1 MPTLTLGRIAVVAS
15 LALAACAG
23 DTAIVLSLHT
33 DDAAVANATRLELYV
48 GVGDATPPATAPGSV
63 VTPAWWHRATIELPA
78 DTLRFPDGLG
88 DQVYELALY
97 PSGDLKL
104 GDDITFAVAAYAPSG
119 TGEALLGFAHAAGPA
134 RFKTGEIRRFDVPL
148 APADDRTASGV
159 TATGC
164 AWWRADPT
172 DPIPSPVRD
181 RAIVPAGD
189 ADCDA
194 FAAPEAGV
202 AAPDCRPDLAI
213 DCDDTRPDVFPQEG
227 PTAQNCS
234 ATDNDCCS
242 ESVANLEDNDQDGV
256 KKCAGDCADDD
267 AVTDMFG
274 VPVPPGAINPTVADT
289 TCNGVDE
296 SCAIP
301 RGGKCD
307 RAAPDPDGDKYV
319 TCAGPGGAVGAVEI
333 TTCTRFPGQTDCLEA
348 GAVTGI
354 GNDPQEMRTV
364 QAAEIHPDAED
375 LDCDGVDQDCSGHCD
390 DGGPADGDA
399 DGFARCAR
407 AGTPAPDAVVCAVV
421 NDAADCDDEDRF
433 GRPRPLVE
441 ACDGIDSNCDG
452 VFDRSAGMVPCLPV
466 ATAGGVCQV
475 GTRSCTEAAGQ
486 PSAICEVEANSPT
499 LPSPLCAPCAGG
511 GDPINCTSGTA
522 MVCTA
527 HVPNALPGPAC
538 IDPPQDRPLAPCP
551 TGAGTCTW
559 SIVGGPQQ
567 GAWRIGLLDTMSGT
581 PAGTLT
587 GVAATVRVLGVGVA
601 PQGFI
606 IRRQGLVDVY
616 EHVVFRP
623 GSVCQAMQCAAV
635 GG

>member
-1 MPTLTLGRIAVVAS
+1 MPTFTLGRIAVVAS
-15 LALAACAG
+15 LALAACSG
-23 DTAIVLSLHT
+23 DTAIVLSLHA
-33 DDAAVANATRLELYV
+33 DGDAVATASRLELYV
-48 GVGDATPPATAPGSV
+48 GVGDATPPDTVPGSV

-78 DTLRFPDGLG
+78 DTLSFPGG
-88 DQVYELALY
+88 IGAQVYDLALY
-97 PSGDLKL
+97 PSDDLKL
-104 GDDITFAVAAYAPSG
+104 GDDIMFAVAAYAPTG
-119 TGEALLGFAHAAGPA
+119 TGEALVGFAHATGPA

-148 APADDRTASGV
+148 APAIDRTAAGI

-194 FAAPEAGV
+194 FAAPDAGV

-242 ESVANLEDNDQDGV
+242 QTVANLEDNDRDGS
-256 KKCAGDCADDD
+256 KKCAGDCADDVG
-267 AVTDMFG
+267 VTDMFG
-274 VPVPPGAINPTVADT
+274 VPVPPEAINPTIVDT

-307 RAAPDPDGDKYV
+307 RMAPDPDGDKYV
-319 TCAGPGGAVGAVEI
+319 TCTGPGGAVGAVEI
-333 TTCTRFPGQTDCLEA
+333 TTCTRFPGQTDCLED
-348 GAVTGI
+348 GSVTGI

-364 QAAEIHPDAED
+364 QAAEIHPQAED
-375 LDCDGVDQDCSGHCD
+375 LECDGVDQDCDRHCD
-390 DGGPADGDA
+390 NGGPADGDA

-407 AGTPAPDAVVCAVV
+407 AGQTPPDGIVCTMV
-421 NDAADCDDEDRF
+421 NDAADCDDEDEF

-441 ACDGIDSNCDG
+441 QCDGIDSNCDG
-452 VFDRSAGMVPCLPV
+452 AFDRSAGMVPCLPV
-466 ATAGGVCQV
+466 VTAGNVCQV
-475 GTRSCTEAAGQ
+475 GTRTCTETAGQ
-486 PSAICEVEANSPT
+486 PSSICVVEASSPT
-499 LPSPLCAPCAGG
+499 LPSPLCAPCSTG

-522 MVCTA
+522 LVCTA

-538 IDPPQDRPLAPCP
+538 TDPPQDRPLAPCP
-551 TGAGTCTW
+551 SGTCTW
-559 SIVGGPQQ
+559 TILGGQQQ
-567 GAWRIGLLDTMSGT
+567 GGWRIGLLDTGMGAMPS
-581 PAGTLT
+581 GTLT
-587 GVAATVRVLGVGVA
+587 GPTAVLRVIGVGLA
-601 PQGFI
+601 HQGFI
-606 IRRQGLVDVY
+606 IRRQGVADVY

-623 GSVCQAMQCAAV
+623 GSVCQPMQCAAV